1 MTTRNEDRPRA
12 RQQRAPGPL
21 SAEYRLV
28 TIAVIALITI
38 IAFEAM
44 AVSTAM
50 PVVAAELNAV
60 KSYGLAFSIMLTAEL
75 LGTVLSGVWS
85 DRRGPFQVL
94 VVGQILFALGCVVAG
109 LAGSFGVLLVGRAV
123 AGLGGGLNVVALYV
137 VAGRVY
143 PESVRPRVFSWT
155 SAAWVLPSLIG
166 PPIAGWLTTTFSWRW
181 VFLVVLA
188 PIAATFVIVL
198 QQRES
203 IDGGLRG
210 EGAAAAGQAPSPAP
224 ASGSAPAATP
234 APVSGSAAER
244 RVVWLGLT
252 IAVAAGLLQVGAERL
267 VPFSPAM
274 LGAAAL
280 GLAGVLLVYPRLV
293 PAGTLRIRRG
303 LPATM
308 VSRLLLS
315 ATFNGSVTFVPLMLV
330 AERHLSPTLA
340 GAVLTV
346 GALGWSFGS
355 WVQGNPTFA
364 DRKPQLVSV
373 GGVFLTA
380 GIGLLAIVA
389 AVGLHWLVLAVGSVL
404 TGLAMGLATS
414 STSVLT
420 LALSPAEE
428 HGRASSSLNL
438 SDVLGA
444 VLGISLSGAFFAALH
459 DPTGSDTGVFVLM
472 WAVLA
477 GIASIVIASG
487 RRTRA

>member
-1 MTTRNEDRPRA
+1 MTTRNEDRPTERQRPPEA
-12 RQQRAPGPL
+12 RSAGPL
-21 SAEYRLV
+21 SPEYRLV
-28 TIAVIALITI
+28 TVAIIALITI

-50 PVVAAELNAV
+50 PVVAEELDAV

-75 LGTVLSGVWS
+75 LGTVLSGLWS

-94 VVGQILFALGCVVAG
+94 VVGQLLFALGCVVAG
-109 LAGSFGVLLVGRAV
+109 VAGSFGVLLVGRAV

-143 PESVRPRVFSWT
+143 PASLRPRVFSWT

-181 VFLVVLA
+181 VFLIVLA
-188 PIAATFVIVL
+188 PITATFIIVL

-203 IDGGLRG
+203 IDGGLR
-210 EGAAAAGQAPSPAP
+210 ETTADASLTAA
-224 ASGSAPAATP
+224 
-234 APVSGSAAER
+234 R
-244 RVVWLGLT
+244 RLVWLGLV
-252 IAVAAGLLQVGAERL
+252 IAVGAGLFQVGAERL
-267 VPFSPAM
+267 VPFNPAM
-274 LGAAAL
+274 LAAVVV
-280 GLAGVLLVYPRLV
+280 GLVGVGLVYPRLV
-293 PAGTLRIRRG
+293 PRGTLRMVRG
-303 LPATM
+303 LPSAM
-308 VSRLLLS
+308 LSRLLLS
-315 ATFNGSVTFVPLMLV
+315 ATFNGAVTFVPLMLV

-346 GALGWSFGS
+346 GALGWSAGS
-355 WVQGNPTFA
+355 WVQGNEAFA

-373 GGVFLTA
+373 GGVFLA
-380 GIGLLAIVA
+380 SGIALLAVVA
-389 AVGLHWLVLAVGSVL
+389 ALDLHWLVLAVGSVL

-428 HGRASSSLNL
+428 HGQASSSLNL

-444 VLGISLSGAFFAALH
+444 VLGISLSGAVFAALH
-459 DPTGSDTGVFVLM
+459 DPRGSDVGVFVLM

-477 GIASIVIASG
+477 VIAGIVIVSG
-487 RRTRA
+487 RRTRVRPAT

>member
-1 MTTRNEDRPRA
+1 M
-12 RQQRAPGPL
+12 
-21 SAEYRLV
+21 

-44 AVSTAM
+44 AISTAM
-50 PVVAAELNAV
+50 PVVAADLHAV

-75 LGTVLSGVWS
+75 LGTVVSGLWS

-94 VVGQILFALGCVVAG
+94 VVGQLLFALGCVVAG

-155 SAAWVLPSLIG
+155 SAAWVLPSLVG
-166 PPIAGWLTTTFSWRW
+166 PPVAGWLTTTFSWRW
-181 VFLVVLA
+181 VFLIILV
-188 PIAATFVIVL
+188 PITATFVIVL
-198 QQRES
+198 QQRAS
-203 IDGGLRG
+203 IDGALDER
-210 EGAAAAGQAPSPAP
+210 SVAP
-224 ASGSAPAATP
+224 AGVRSGESAGLAD
-234 APVSGSAAER
+234 ER
-244 RVVWLGLT
+244 RLVWLGLF
-252 IAVAAGLLQVGAERL
+252 IAVAAGLFQVGSERL
-267 VPFSPAM
+267 VPVSPAM
-274 LGAAAL
+274 LAL
-280 GLAGVLLVYPRLV
+280 TVVGLVGVALVYPQLAPR
-293 PAGTLRIRRG
+293 GTLRMARG
-303 LPATM
+303 LPSAM
-308 VSRLLLS
+308 LSRLLLS
-315 ATFNGSVTFVPLMLV
+315 ATFNGAVTFVPLMLV

-355 WVQGNPTFA
+355 WVQGNATFA

-373 GGVFLTA
+373 GGVFLTT
-380 GIGLLAIVA
+380 GIAVM
-389 AVGLHWLVLAVGSVL
+389 AVGAALDLHWLVLAVGSVL

-444 VLGISLSGAFFAALH
+444 VLGISLSGAVFAALH
-459 DPTGSDTGVFVLM
+459 NPHGSDVGVFVLM

-477 GIASIVIASG
+477 VIAGVVIASG
-487 RRTRA
+487 RRTRM

>member
-1 MTTRNEDRPRA
+1 VTTRNEDRTRTG
-12 RQQRAPGPL
+12 RERVPGPL

-50 PVVAAELNAV
+50 PVVAQELHAV
-60 KSYGLAFSIMLTAEL
+60 KSYSLAFSIMLTAEL
-75 LGTVLSGVWS
+75 LGTVLSGLWS

-94 VVGQILFALGCVVAG
+94 VVGQILFAVGCVVAG

-143 PESVRPRVFSWT
+143 PASVRPRVFSWT

-188 PIAATFVIVL
+188 PITATFVIVL
-198 QQRES
+198 QQRAS
-203 IDGGLRG
+203 IDGELGG
-210 EGAAAAGQAPSPAP
+210 ETGVPAEAAG
-224 ASGSAPAATP
+224 
-234 APVSGSAAER
+234 ER
-244 RVVWLGLT
+244 RIVWLGLT

-267 VPFSPAM
+267 VPINPAM
-274 LGAAAL
+274 LGATIL

-293 PAGTLRIRRG
+293 PRGTLRMRRG
-303 LPATM
+303 LPSTM
-308 VSRLLLS
+308 LSRLLLS
-315 ATFNGSVTFVPLMLV
+315 ATFNGAVTFVPLMLV

-355 WVQGNPTFA
+355 WVQGNAAFA
-364 DRKPQLVSV
+364 DRKPQLVSI
-373 GGVFLTA
+373 GGVFLTSGVA
-380 GIGLLAIVA
+380 LLAIVA
-389 AVGLHWLVLAVGSVL
+389 ATGLHWLVLAVGSVL

-444 VLGISLSGAFFAALH
+444 VLGISLSGAVFAALH
-459 DPTGSDTGVFVLM
+459 DPHGSDVGVFVLM

-477 GIASIVIASG
+477 AIASVVIASG
-487 RRTRA
+487 RRTRSLDRRPDATGA

>member
-1 MTTRNEDRPRA
+1 MTTRNEDRPTA
-12 RQQRAPGPL
+12 RQHRAPGPL

-210 EGAAAAGQAPSPAP
+210 ERAAAAGQA
-224 ASGSAPAATP
+224 
-234 APVSGSAAER
+234 ER
-244 RVVWLGLT
+244 RLVWLGLT

-274 LGAAAL
+274 LGAATL

-355 WVQGNPTFA
+355 WMQGNPTFA

-444 VLGISLSGAFFAALH
+444 VLGISLSGAVFAALH
-459 DPTGSDTGVFVLM
+459 DPNGSDTWVFVLM

>member
-50 PVVAAELNAV
+50 PVVAAELHAV

-94 VVGQILFALGCVVAG
+94 VVGQVLFALGCVVAG

-198 QQRES
+198 QQRGS

-210 EGAAAAGQAPSPAP
+210 EAAAAAGRAPSPAP
-224 ASGSAPAATP
+224 SPTTVSASASVSA
-234 APVSGSAAER
+234 SER

-444 VLGISLSGAFFAALH
+444 VLGISLSGAVFAALH
-459 DPTGSDTGVFVLM
+459 DPNGSDTGVFVLM

-477 GIASIVIASG
+477 GIASIVILSG